1 MAQGKLAICIDLTH
15 LVGIHLEDLIDK
27 PVNTLN
33 PRWIIIHRSLKYS
46 IDLGE
51 ILLRNMYAVE
61 KIAKIKG
68 EDQCVL
74 IAVQSLF
81 YVGKGGIPPTLILRK
96 VGLEQ
101 VGGIVTFPLSG

>member
-1 MAQGKLAICIDLTH
+1 M
-15 LVGIHLEDLIDK
+15 GIHLEDLIDK

-33 PRWIIIHRSLKYS
+33 PRWIIIRRSLKYS

-51 ILLRNMYAVE
+51 ILLRNMHAVE

-74 IAVQSLF
+74 IATQSLF
-81 YVGKGGIPPTLILRK
+81 CVDKGGIPPTLILGK
-96 VGLEQ
+96 VRFEQ
-101 VGGIVTFPLSG
+101 VGGIGDFSAVGMI